1 MDLVRLRNTLPVAKG
16 SIRDVYRHPADD
28 RLLIKIIRESTRE
41 EKYGSGQP
49 WYKFKRRRY
58 RHYISYLRE
67 FREHLAA
74 KAKGTDHPSCL
85 QNVVGLAETDVG
97 LGLIVEAAVDRQG
110 RYAPT
115 LTEIVKSGRF
125 EGEVRAHFER
135 FLREVI
141 DSDVILADLHLNN
154 VVFAYKPVIG
164 DHFVIIDGIGFKT
177 VIPLERMSPAIN
189 RIANRQKVAH
199 FRRRVETLASEVAD
213 GASAASAAKPEH
225 SRKLEPIL
233 SAPLL
238 AALIAAAGLALALT
252 TGEAALLP

>member
-1 MDLVRLRNTLPVAKG
+1 MREELEPLLAEGWIITDLVAAPHAEGASALLLG
-16 SIRDVYRHPADD
+16 SSGTKVLVVDRELALAQRTVDMINADGGTAAAHAAD
-28 RLLIKIIRESTRE
+28 LTDEKQCKST
-41 EKYGSGQP
+41 
-49 WYKFKRRRY
+49 
-58 RHYISYLRE
+58 
-67 FREHLAA
+67 
-74 KAKGTDHPSCL
+74 
-85 QNVVGLAETDVG
+85 
-97 LGLIVEAAVDRQG
+97 VEAAVDRQG

-213 GASAASAAKPEH
+213 GASAASAEKPEH